1 MGGALPNGNDLEV
14 IGQLNVA
21 FSDANFDLIRKH
33 AAGDDFLWG
42 KNKRLSRAAY
52 RLRVWPTAANK
63 KPRKRWFAF
72 LDRILSAN
80 NQQDIKDALKKAV
93 QNDTGNVIGI
103 HFWAQ
108 YDPNVAP
115 NSYVVVVSDD
125 PADAAGNI
133 FRRITLLTDHEI
145 PSSEVGDPDPG
156 PDTGEK
162 PPLHPIDKK
171 PKKKAK
177 KTAKKKSKK
186 ARSSRK
192 SGR

>member
-108 YDPNVAP
+108 YDPN
-115 NSYVVVVSDD
+115 
-125 PADAAGNI
+125 AAGNI